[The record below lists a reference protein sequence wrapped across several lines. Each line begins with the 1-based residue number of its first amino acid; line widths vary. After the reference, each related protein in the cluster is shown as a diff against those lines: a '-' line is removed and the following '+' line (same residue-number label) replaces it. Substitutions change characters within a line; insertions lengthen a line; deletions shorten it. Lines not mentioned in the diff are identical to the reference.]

1 MIAKPYQCNLILL
14 IARRPPGN
22 ADPEAVPLIY
32 HAGDRSIDKCD
43 SVVQDRSNRMYGP
56 RFRNR
61 VFRENTLLQP
71 LIPIKN
77 PVSLVCA
84 FSGLRD
90 NPTTRGSDSPT
101 GV

>member
-1 MIAKPYQCNLILL
+1 MPDNAGKRGSASNLPY
-14 IARRPPGN
+14 G
-22 ADPEAVPLIY
+22 
-32 HAGDRSIDKCD
+32 RSLDKCD

-71 LIPIKN
+71 LISIKN

-90 NPTTRGSDSPT
+90 NPTTRWPDSPT